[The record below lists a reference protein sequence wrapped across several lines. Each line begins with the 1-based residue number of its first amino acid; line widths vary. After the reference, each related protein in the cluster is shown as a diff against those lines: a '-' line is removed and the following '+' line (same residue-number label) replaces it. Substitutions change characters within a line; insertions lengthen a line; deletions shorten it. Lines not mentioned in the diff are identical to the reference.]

1 MTDTKM
7 LTIREIPAGLIN
19 TAKRLTGRGTGSQAF
34 IASVELAD
42 RQADQIVQMRE
53 ELASYR
59 EQVKVYQQVLSKAR
73 DAAVQLAEIAAQ
85 GDLFVAPSDNPLRP
99 GYRR

>member
-1 MTDTKM
+1 M

-34 IASVELAD
+34 IAAVQLAD
-42 RQADQIVQMRE
+42 SQADDLSKMRE
-53 ELASYR
+53 ELSAYR
-59 EQVKVYQQVLSKAR
+59 EQVRVYQQVLSRAR

-85 GDLFVAPSDNPLRP
+85 GDMFVPPSENPLRP
-99 GYRR
+99 GCRR